1 MTDYIRNRDK
11 FIFNRLSPAQVLA
24 LGFLGLIFTGAFI
37 LSLPI
42 ASSTGRPT
50 SFIDAFFTATSAACV
65 TGLAVVDTGTHFS
78 VFGQIVILLLIQV
91 GGLGFMTM
99 ATLFALLMGKKIRLR
114 ERLIIQESLN
124 QLTIEGVVRLVKV
137 ILLMTFLIEGL
148 GAFLLAL
155 RWIPEYGWA
164 KGLYYGLFHS
174 VSAFNNAGFDLIGE
188 FRGLTPYVSDITV
201 NLVISFLI
209 ILGGIGFTVIL
220 DVYRKRCWSRLSLH
234 TKIVL
239 TITGL
244 LLLLG
249 TVSIF
254 ILEYTNPKTLGQLS
268 LPDKILASWFQS
280 VVPRTAG
287 FNTVDISGL
296 TSATQFLMVI
306 LMFIG
311 GSSGSTGGG
320 IKTSTF
326 GTIFAAAWAVT
337 RGKQDVELF
346 ERRIPREIIY
356 RALAITLASLT
367 LVITVTMVLSVSE
380 NAEFL
385 TTLFEAT
392 SAFATVGL
400 TMGFTIKLSV
410 IGKIVIAFTMY
421 AGRVGPLTIALA
433 LAQRQ
438 EKAVYR
444 FAEEKILVG

>member
-1 MTDYIRNRDK
+1 MTEFIRNRNK

-24 LGFLGLIFTGAFI
+24 LGFIGLIFTGALI

-50 SFIDAFFTATSAACV
+50 PFIDALFTATSAACV
-65 TGLAVVDTGTHFS
+65 TGLVVVDTGTHFS

-114 ERLIIQESLN
+114 ERLIMQESLN
-124 QLTIEGVVRLVKV
+124 QLTIEGVVRLAKV
-137 ILLMTFLIEGL
+137 ILFMTFLIEGM
-148 GAFLLAL
+148 GALLLAF

-164 KGLYYGLFHS
+164 TGLYYGLFHS

-188 FRGLTPYVSDITV
+188 FRGLTPYVSDITI

-239 TITGL
+239 TITVL

-249 TVSIF
+249 TISIF
-254 ILEYTNPKTLGQLS
+254 ILEYANPRTLGQLS
-268 LPDKILASWFQS
+268 LPDKIMASWFQS

-287 FNTVDISGL
+287 YNTLDITGL

-311 GSSGSTGGG
+311 ASPGSTGGG
-320 IKTSTF
+320 IKTSTL
-326 GTIFAAAWAVT
+326 GTISAAAWAVT
-337 RGKQDVELF
+337 RGKKDVEF
-346 ERRIPREIIY
+346 YERRIPTEIIY

-367 LVITVTMVLSVSE
+367 LVITVTMILSVSE

-385 TTLFEAT
+385 TTLFETT

-400 TMGFTIKLSV
+400 TMGFTTKLSV
-410 IGKIVIAFTMY
+410 LGKIVIAFTMY

>member
-1 MTDYIRNRDK
+1 MTNKIRNRDNL
-11 FIFNRLSPAQVLA
+11 IFNRLSPAQVLA
-24 LGFLGLIFTGAFI
+24 LGFIGLIFIGGLI

-42 ASSTGRPT
+42 SSSTGKPT
-50 SFIDAFFTATSAACV
+50 PFIDGLFTATSATCV
-65 TGLAVVDTGTHFS
+65 TGLVVVDTGTHYS
-78 VFGQIVILLLIQV
+78 LFGQIVILLLIQV

-114 ERLIIQESLN
+114 ERLIMQESLN
-124 QLTIEGVVRLVKV
+124 QLTIEGVVRLAKV
-137 ILLMTFLIEGL
+137 ILLMTFLIEGT
-148 GAFLLAL
+148 GALILAL

-164 KGLYYGLFHS
+164 KGVYYGLFHS

-188 FRGLTPYVSDITV
+188 FRGLTPYVSDITI

-239 TITGL
+239 TITVML
-244 LLLLG
+244 LIWG
-249 TVSIF
+249 AISIF
-254 ILEYTNPKTLGQLS
+254 VLEYTNPKTLGPLS

-287 FNTVDISGL
+287 YNTVDIGGL
-296 TSATQFLMVI
+296 TRATQFLMVI

-311 GSSGSTGGG
+311 ASSGSTGGG

-326 GTIFAAAWAVT
+326 AAIFAAAWAVT

-346 ERRIPREIIY
+346 ERRIPREIVY

-367 LVITVTMVLSVSE
+367 LVISVTMILSVSE
-380 NAEFL
+380 KVEFL
-385 TTLFEAT
+385 ATLFEAT

-400 TMGFTIKLSV
+400 TMGITTKLSV

-438 EKAVYR
+438 EKAIYR